1 MDKNRQF
8 KKVKIMLMR
17 SDKFVRLS
25 GIMMMGKT
33 TMTTDIPTACTDGRN
48 EMYNPEFIWQF
59 TEKMVGFIIIHE
71 NMHKAGRHLTTY
83 KKLVDIYGFKM
94 VNIALDLWINN
105 RIKKA
110 DPNEE
115 LVAMPYLD
123 GKQVGLYD
131 VKYDGWTVLQIIKD
145 LKQEQEDQPEQGED
159 GEGDGGGEG
168 GEGGGGG
175 GFDDHDWE
183 GASEMSEE
191 EVKKLGSD
199 IKQAIRQGQMAA
211 KKMGAGT
218 GAGSDLLGLNELVA
232 SKVNW
237 KLQLQEFASSTCTAK
252 QESSWRRPNRRFLHQ
267 GIIMPTLISESITE
281 LVFSRDA
288 SGSMHFGDRLTKV
301 TSEMVAIAKAL
312 RIEKIHLIDWDGEV
326 GYYEEFTADTFQYAP
341 SIKNVHGGGGTD
353 PTCVAAYL
361 KEKQIKPDAII
372 MLTDGDI
379 DNWGIW
385 DSPILWVIAN
395 NRKITAPVGK
405 TINLEE
411 AA

>member
-8 KKVKIMLMR
+8 KKIKIMLMR

-25 GIMMMGKT
+25 GIMMMGRT

-83 KKLVDIYGFKM
+83 KKLVEIYGHRL
-94 VNIALDLWINN
+94 VNIALDYWNNN

-115 LVAMPYLD
+115 LVAMPYLN

-131 VKYDGWTVLQIIKD
+131 IKYDGWTVLQIIKD
-145 LKQEQEDQPEQGED
+145 LKQEQEDNPDQGE
-159 GEGDGGGEG
+159 GEGEGEG
-168 GEGGGGG
+168 EGGG

-191 EVKKLGSD
+191 EVKKLESD

-211 KKMGAGT
+211 KKMGVGT

-237 KLQLQEFASSTCTAK
+237 KQQLQEFASSTCTAK

-281 LVFSRDA
+281 LVFTRDA

-312 RIEKIHLIDWDGEV
+312 RIEKIHLIDWDGAV
-326 GYYEEFTADTFQYAP
+326 GSHEEFTADTFQYAP
-341 SIKNVHGGGGTD
+341 SIKQVHGGGGTD

-372 MLTDGDI
+372 MLTDGEI
-379 DNWGIW
+379 NNWGNW
-385 DSPILWVIAN
+385 ESPILWVIAN
-395 NRKITAPVGK
+395 NTKITAPVGK

-411 AA
+411 EA

>member
-17 SDKFVRLS
+17 SEKFVRLS

-94 VNIALDLWINN
+94 VNIGLDLWINS

-145 LKQEQEDQPEQGED
+145 LKQEQEDKPEQ
-159 GEGDGGGEG
+159 GEG

-175 GFDDHDWE
+175 EGFDDHDWE
-183 GASEMSEE
+183 GAGEMSEE

-211 KKMGAGT
+211 KKMGIGV

-232 SKVNW
+232 SKVDW
-237 KLQLQEFASSTCTAK
+237 KRQLQEFASSTCTAK

>member
-25 GIMMMGKT
+25 GIMMMGRT

-83 KKLVDIYGFKM
+83 KKLVEIYGHKL

-110 DPNEE
+110 DPDEE

-131 VKYDGWTVLQIIKD
+131 AKYDGWTVLQIIKD
-145 LKQEQEDQPEQGED
+145 RKQKQEDQPNQ
-159 GEGDGGGEG
+159 GEG
-168 GEGGGGG
+168 GEGGE

-218 GAGSDLLGLNELVA
+218 GAGSDLLGLNELVV

-237 KLQLQEFASSTCTAK
+237 KQQLQEFASSTCTAK

-288 SGSMHFGDRLTKV
+288 SGSMHFGERLPKV

-312 RIEKIHLIDWDGEV
+312 RIEKIHLIDWDGAV
-326 GYYEEFTADTFQYAP
+326 GYHEEFTADTFQYAP

-372 MLTDGDI
+372 MLTDGEI
-379 DNWGIW
+379 DNWGNW
-385 DSPILWVIAN
+385 ESPILWVIAN
-395 NRKITAPVGK
+395 NTKITAPVGK
-405 TINLEE
+405 TINLEDV
-411 AA
+411 A

>member
-8 KKVKIMLMR
+8 KKIKIMLMR

-83 KKLVDIYGFKM
+83 KKLVDIYGHKL
-94 VNIALDLWINN
+94 VNIALDYWNNN

-115 LVAMPYLD
+115 LVAMPYLN

-145 LKQEQEDQPEQGED
+145 LKQEQEDNPDQGEN
-159 GEGDGGGEG
+159 GEG
-168 GEGGGGG
+168 GEGGGEGG
-175 GFDDHDWE
+175 GGDESFDDHDWE

-191 EVKKLGSD
+191 EVKKLESD

-211 KKMGAGT
+211 KKMGVGT

-237 KLQLQEFASSTCTAK
+237 KQQLQEFASSTCTAK

-281 LVFSRDA
+281 LVFTRDA

-312 RIEKIHLIDWDGEV
+312 RIEKIHLIDWDGAV
-326 GYYEEFTADTFQYAP
+326 GSHEEFTADTFQYAP
-341 SIKNVHGGGGTD
+341 SIKQVHGGGGTD

-372 MLTDGDI
+372 MLTDGEI
-379 DNWGIW
+379 NNWGNW
-385 DSPILWVIAN
+385 ESPILWVIAN
-395 NRKITAPVGK
+395 NTKITAPVGK

-411 AA
+411 EA

>member
-25 GIMMMGKT
+25 GIMMMGST

-83 KKLVDIYGFKM
+83 KKLVEIYGHKL

-110 DPNEE
+110 DPDEE

-131 VKYDGWTVLQIIKD
+131 AKYDGWTVLQIIKD
-145 LKQEQEDQPEQGED
+145 LKQEQEDQPNQ
-159 GEGDGGGEG
+159 GEG
-168 GEGGGGG
+168 GEGGE

-218 GAGSDLLGLNELVA
+218 GAGSDLLGLNELVV

-237 KLQLQEFASSTCTAK
+237 KQQLQEFASSTCTAK

-288 SGSMHFGDRLTKV
+288 SGSMHFGERLPKV

-312 RIEKIHLIDWDGEV
+312 RIEKIHLIDWDGAV
-326 GYYEEFTADTFQYAP
+326 GYHEEFTADTFQYAP

-372 MLTDGDI
+372 MLTDGEI
-379 DNWGIW
+379 DNWGNW
-385 DSPILWVIAN
+385 ESPILWVIAN
-395 NRKITAPVGK
+395 NTKITAPVGK
-405 TINLEE
+405 TINLEDV
-411 AA
+411 A

>member
-8 KKVKIMLMR
+8 KKIKIMLMR

-25 GIMMMGKT
+25 GIMMMGRT

-83 KKLVDIYGFKM
+83 KKLVDIYGHKL
-94 VNIALDLWINN
+94 VNIALDYWNNN

-115 LVAMPYLD
+115 LVAMPYLN

-145 LKQEQEDQPEQGED
+145 LKQEQEDNPDQGEGE
-159 GEGDGGGEG
+159 GEGDGGGE
-168 GEGGGGG
+168 GGG

-191 EVKKLGSD
+191 EVKKLESD

-211 KKMGAGT
+211 KKMGVGT

-237 KLQLQEFASSTCTAK
+237 KQQLQEFASSTCTAK

-281 LVFSRDA
+281 LVFTRDA

-312 RIEKIHLIDWDGEV
+312 RIEKIHLIDWDGAV
-326 GYYEEFTADTFQYAP
+326 GYHEEFTADTFQYAP
-341 SIKNVHGGGGTD
+341 SIKQVHGGGGTD

-372 MLTDGDI
+372 MLTDGEI
-379 DNWGIW
+379 NNWGNW
-385 DSPILWVIAN
+385 ESPILWVIAN
-395 NRKITAPVGK
+395 NTKITAPVGK

-411 AA
+411 EA

>member
-83 KKLVDIYGFKM
+83 KKLVEIYGFKM

-145 LKQEQEDQPEQGED
+145 LKQEQEDQPEQGE
-159 GEGDGGGEG
+159 G
-168 GEGGGGG
+168 GEGGGE

-211 KKMGAGT
+211 KKMGIGT

-237 KLQLQEFASSTCTAK
+237 KQQLCEFANSTCAAK

-288 SGSMHFGDRLTKV
+288 SGSMHFGGRLTKV
-301 TSEMVAIAKAL
+301 TSEMVAIARAL
-312 RIEKIHLIDWDGEV
+312 RIEKIHLIDWDGAV
-326 GYYEEFTADTFQYAP
+326 GYHEEFTADTFQYAP
-341 SIKNVHGGGGTD
+341 SIKQVHGGGGTD

-372 MLTDGDI
+372 MLTDGEI
-379 DNWGIW
+379 NNWGNW
-385 DSPILWVIAN
+385 ESPILWVIAN
-395 NRKITAPVGK
+395 NTKITAPVGK

>member
-83 KKLVDIYGFKM
+83 KKLVDMYGFKM
-94 VNIALDLWINN
+94 VNIALDLWINS

-145 LKQEQEDQPEQGED
+145 LKQKQEDKPEQGEA
-159 GEGDGGGEG
+159 GEG
-168 GEGGGGG
+168 GEGGE

-183 GASEMSEE
+183 GASEMSEK

-199 IKQAIRQGQMAA
+199 VKQAIRQGQMAA
-211 KKMGAGT
+211 KKMGVGT

-237 KLQLQEFASSTCTAK
+237 KRELEEFANSTCAAK

-267 GIIMPTLISESITE
+267 GIIMPTLMSESITE
-281 LVFSRDA
+281 LVFTRDA
-288 SGSMHFGDRLTKV
+288 SGSMHCGDRLTKV

-312 RIEKIHLIDWDGEV
+312 RIEKIHLIDWDGAV
-326 GYYEEFTADTFQYAP
+326 GSHEEFTADTFQYAP
-341 SIKNVHGGGGTD
+341 SIKAVHGGGGTD

-372 MLTDGDI
+372 MLTDGEINDWG
-379 DNWGIW
+379 NWE
-385 DSPILWVIAN
+385 SPILWVIAN
-395 NRKITAPVGK
+395 NTKITAPVGK
-405 TINLEE
+405 TINVEE

>member
-83 KKLVDIYGFKM
+83 KKLVEIYGFKM

-115 LVAMPYLD
+115 LVAMPYLN

-145 LKQEQEDQPEQGED
+145 LKQEQEDQPEQGE
-159 GEGDGGGEG
+159 GGE
-168 GEGGGGG
+168 GGGG

-183 GASEMSEE
+183 GASKMSEE

-211 KKMGAGT
+211 KKMGVGT

-232 SKVNW
+232 SKVHW
-237 KLQLQEFASSTCTAK
+237 KLQLEEFANSTCAAK

-288 SGSMHFGDRLTKV
+288 SGSMHFGGRLPKV
-301 TSEMVAIAKAL
+301 TSEMVAIARAL
-312 RIEKIHLIDWDGEV
+312 RIEKIHLIDWDGAV
-326 GYYEEFTADTFQYAP
+326 GYHEEFTADTFQYAP
-341 SIKNVHGGGGTD
+341 SIKQVHGGGGTD

-372 MLTDGDI
+372 MLTDGEI
-379 DNWGIW
+379 NNWGNW
-385 DSPILWVIAN
+385 ESPILWVIAN
-395 NRKITAPVGK
+395 NTKITAPVGK

>member
-8 KKVKIMLMR
+8 KKIKIMLMR

-25 GIMMMGKT
+25 GIMMMGRT

-83 KKLVDIYGFKM
+83 KKLVEIYGHRL
-94 VNIALDLWINN
+94 VNIALDYWNNN

-115 LVAMPYLD
+115 LVAMPYLN

-131 VKYDGWTVLQIIKD
+131 IKYDGWTVLQIIKD
-145 LKQEQEDQPEQGED
+145 LKQEQEDNPDQGE
-159 GEGDGGGEG
+159 GEGE
-168 GEGGGGG
+168 GGG

-191 EVKKLGSD
+191 EVKKLESD

-211 KKMGAGT
+211 KKMGVGT

-237 KLQLQEFASSTCTAK
+237 KQQLQEFASSTCTAK

-281 LVFSRDA
+281 LVFTRDA

-312 RIEKIHLIDWDGEV
+312 RIEKIHLIDWDGAV
-326 GYYEEFTADTFQYAP
+326 GSHEEFTADTFQYAP
-341 SIKNVHGGGGTD
+341 SIKQVHGGGGTD

-372 MLTDGDI
+372 MLTDGEI
-379 DNWGIW
+379 NNWGNW
-385 DSPILWVIAN
+385 ESPILWVIAN
-395 NRKITAPVGK
+395 NTKITAPVGK

-411 AA
+411 EA

>member
-94 VNIALDLWINN
+94 VNIGLDLWINS

-145 LKQEQEDQPEQGED
+145 LKQEQEDKPEQ
-159 GEGDGGGEG
+159 GEG

-175 GFDDHDWE
+175 EGFDDHDWE
-183 GASEMSEE
+183 GAGEMSEE

-211 KKMGAGT
+211 KKMGIGV

-232 SKVNW
+232 SKVDW
-237 KLQLQEFASSTCTAK
+237 KRQLQEFASSTCTAK

>member
-25 GIMMMGKT
+25 GIMMMGST

-83 KKLVDIYGFKM
+83 KKLVEIYGHKL

-110 DPNEE
+110 DPDEE

-131 VKYDGWTVLQIIKD
+131 AKYDGWTVLQIIKD
-145 LKQEQEDQPEQGED
+145 LKQEQEDQPNQ
-159 GEGDGGGEG
+159 GEG
-168 GEGGGGG
+168 GEGGE

-218 GAGSDLLGLNELVA
+218 GAGSDLLGLNELVV

-237 KLQLQEFASSTCTAK
+237 KRQLLEFASSTCTAK

-288 SGSMHFGDRLTKV
+288 SGSMHFGERLPKV

-312 RIEKIHLIDWDGEV
+312 RIEKIHLIDWDGAV
-326 GYYEEFTADTFQYAP
+326 GYHEEFTADTFQYAP

-372 MLTDGDI
+372 MLTDGEI
-379 DNWGIW
+379 DNWGNW
-385 DSPILWVIAN
+385 ESPILWVIAN
-395 NRKITAPVGK
+395 NTKITAPVGK
-405 TINLEE
+405 TINLEDV
-411 AA
+411 A

>member
-83 KKLVDIYGFKM
+83 KKLVEIYGFKM
-94 VNIALDLWINN
+94 VNIALDLWINS

-145 LKQEQEDQPEQGED
+145 LKQEQEDQPEQGE
-159 GEGDGGGEG
+159 G
-168 GEGGGGG
+168 GEGGGE

-211 KKMGAGT
+211 KKMGIGT

-237 KLQLQEFASSTCTAK
+237 KQQLQEFASSTCTAK

-301 TSEMVAIAKAL
+301 TSEMVAIARAL
-312 RIEKIHLIDWDGEV
+312 RIEKIHLIDWDGAV
-326 GYYEEFTADTFQYAP
+326 GYHEEFTADTFQYAP
-341 SIKNVHGGGGTD
+341 SIKQVHGGGGTD

-372 MLTDGDI
+372 MLTDGEI
-379 DNWGIW
+379 NNWGNW
-385 DSPILWVIAN
+385 ESPILWVIAN
-395 NRKITAPVGK
+395 NTKITAPVGK